1 MKWTPLL
8 VLALLIAGCQ
18 PAADSAKT
26 EPAPENPQASQTTN
40 AQPTGDGGGIAPY
53 TGTPIPNAPIQGAEN
68 VGGAGGGG
76 VGQAAKDRA
85 KRAAGQAGGSSLD
98 QMGGE

>member
-8 VLALLIAGCQ
+8 VLALLLAGCQ
-18 PAADSAKT
+18 PPAEAAKPEA
-26 EPAPENPQASQTTN
+26 PPENPQASQTTTS
-40 AQPTGDGGGIAPY
+40 QPAGDGGGIRPY
-53 TGTPIPNAPIQGAEN
+53 TGTPLPNAPIQGAEN